1 MKILEAEKQE
11 ADFCLEN
18 IKSIAKGLHKMWG
31 EKSEVIIH
39 DLKQPES
46 SVIFVAGELTD
57 RSIGAPITD
66 LVLRTIKNNDEPED
80 ILNYRTNTD
89 DGRVFKSSTMFIKN
103 ETAEVEYCL
112 CINIDITELLMTQ
125 NLIGNFTAIESNQDK
140 VEEEQQENFAK
151 NIDEILINLIE
162 KAKKQVDKPIAYM
175 NKEDKLKIIK
185 FLDQRGAFTITKS
198 VETVAQKLNV
208 SKFTIYNYLKEIKSE
223 SEKVEAQ
230 AE

>member
-1 MKILEAEKQE
+1 MINLKGRIDMKILEAEKQE
-11 ADFCLEN
+11 TNFILEN
-18 IKSIAKGLHKMWG
+18 TKSIAKGLYQMWG
-31 EKSEVIIH
+31 EKSEMIIH

-46 SVIFVAGELTD
+46 SVVFVAGELTD

-80 ILNYRTNTD
+80 ILNYRINTD

-103 ETAEVEYCL
+103 EEAEVEYCL

-125 NLIGNFTAIESNQDK
+125 NLISSFTEVESNK
-140 VEEEQQENFAK
+140 VKEEEQQENFAK
-151 NIDEILINLIE
+151 NIDEILINLIDS
-162 KAKKQVDKPIAYM
+162 AKKQVDKPIAYM
-175 NKEDKLKIIK
+175 NKEDKLKIIQ

-208 SKFTIYNYLKEIKSE
+208 SKFTVYNYLKEIKSD
-223 SEKVEAQ
+223 
-230 AE
+230 